1 MINTNKD
8 LSTQDFKHIHLV
20 QYLFIYV
27 FIIHI
32 LFIQQ
37 SRSSDNEP
45 IA

>member
-1 MINTNKD
+1 MNHINIHLNIQD
-8 LSTQDFKHIHLV
+8 LKLIHLV

-27 FIIHI
+27 SIINI
-32 LFIQQ
+32 LSIQQ